1 MSSGSALFAFD
12 YVDPLSYLV
21 HLVLTDE
28 VPAPPAMEI
37 ALAAVELRSPPD
49 PVLSP
54 RDPEFLERWQVA
66 RAEAPQNV
74 SRDPPFIVP
83 WTRKAH
89 ELRKLAESKGL
100 GREVHGAIFRA
111 FFREGE
117 DIGRVDVLVRIAMA
131 AGMDY
136 SETKAVLDVDKFA
149 AAVADEGRSVRD
161 FGVRV
166 PPALV
171 VGDLMTEG
179 WEGREAVMR
188 CFGEPTPDQDHT
200 NRRFTGSH

>member
-1 MSSGSALFAFD
+1 MSPGSAVFAFD

-21 HLVLTDE
+21 HLVLEDE
-28 VPAPPAMEI
+28 VPAPPSVEI
-37 ALAAVELRSPPD
+37 ALAAAELRPPPK

-54 RDPEFLERWQVA
+54 DDPQFRERWAVA
-66 RAEAPQNV
+66 REEAPEAV
-74 SRDPPFIVP
+74 PPDPPFIVP

-100 GREVHGAIFRA
+100 GRDVHAAIFRA

-149 AAVADEGRSVRD
+149 DAVEAEGRSVRD
-161 FGVRV
+161 LGVV
-166 PPALV
+166 GPPALL
-171 VGDLMTEG
+171 VGSRKTEG
-179 WEGREAVMR
+179 WEGREAVIR
-188 CFGEPTPDQDHT
+188 CLAAPIPDQDHM
-200 NRRFTGSH
+200 NRRLTGNH